1 MASDYQYRD
10 VANLLDAIKQFMH
23 HFEQYAHIPIIAEL
37 MKRVENIKEQLTNHL
52 RQLFVELANV
62 STHCIVTSNDLF
74 CL

>member
-1 MASDYQYRD
+1 
-10 VANLLDAIKQFMH
+10 MH